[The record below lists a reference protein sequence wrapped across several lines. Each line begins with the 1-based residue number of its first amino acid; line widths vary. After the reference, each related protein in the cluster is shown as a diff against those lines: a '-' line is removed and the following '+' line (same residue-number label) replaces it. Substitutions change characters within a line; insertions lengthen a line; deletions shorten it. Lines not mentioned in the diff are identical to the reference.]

1 MVRIYPPL
9 GKRNRKEH
17 DGMSPMLFWI
27 QVVTFVF
34 IVAGA
39 VIALTK
45 IM

>member
-1 MVRIYPPL
+1 
-9 GKRNRKEH
+9 
-17 DGMSPMLFWI
+17 MLFWI

>member
-1 MVRIYPPL
+1 
-9 GKRNRKEH
+9 
-17 DGMSPMLFWI
+17 MSPMLFWI